1 MLSEQI
7 MRSSSFSRV
16 IVSVST
22 VAIFAIAA
30 YSWAVSPHTAYLHAT
45 EKYQTMTD
53 SVEKKTLLLAR
64 AVSTKERKLQSLK
77 QELMESRKTF
87 FNSSEG
93 VEFFS
98 DLESVAEQNAC
109 NIKLMTFK
117 PARSVKVDEQD
128 MDSAMITV
136 RNAALRY
143 TGKYGQVTRFLRYLN
158 DHPKRI
164 CVSGLQIK
172 SPPGGGTILEC
183 RMNITIYITE
193 NKESETDEKD

>member
-7 MRSSSFSRV
+7 MRSSPFSRV
-16 IVSVST
+16 IVSVSM

-53 SVEKKTLLLAR
+53 SVEEKTLLLAR
-64 AVSTKERKLQSLK
+64 AVSIKEQKLESLK
-77 QELMESRKTF
+77 QELVECRKTF

-98 DLESVAEQNAC
+98 DLESVAEQNAF

-128 MDSAMITV
+128 MDSTMITV
-136 RNAALRY
+136 RNAMLRY
-143 TGKYGQVTRFLRYLN
+143 TGKYVKVIQFLRYLN
-158 DHPKRI
+158 DHPKRV
-164 CVSGLQIK
+164 CVSDLRIK
-172 SPPGGGTILEC
+172 SPSGGSTILEC
-183 RMNITIYITE
+183 SMNITIYITE
-193 NKESETDEKD
+193 NKESVTDEKD